1 MPFANNYNRNIHNK
15 LNQIYKNHIDNEDSI
30 NDNTMKDKHVI
41 AGELEHLTSTNKN
54 LQGGNHEEATLRD
67 MGYEKTK
74 DDDIKPIRKKR
85 TMVTETQLINGS
97 GLSAGGMADCG
108 MPIDKVGHGMSAGAM
123 DGCGLSAG
131 AKKPRAT
138 RKKKIID
145 QPVIDKPPETGG
157 DLKDVLDTAA
167 GIAKT
172 VAPFAPLLLG
182 LGKDHVKRVD
192 IVKKSKKGGTLLTL
206 KDADFSGDV
215 MGAQPIE
222 SGGVKPLKGHMKVV
236 DMGKDHVKRSD
247 IVKKVMQEKGL
258 KLIEASKFVKEH
270 NLYTPKEKKVKEKKV
285 KMAKIKLEKSE
296 SIKKRFKKH
305 FG

>member
-1 MPFANNYNRNIHNK
+1 
-15 LNQIYKNHIDNEDSI
+15 
-30 NDNTMKDKHVI
+30 MKDKHVI

-85 TMVTETQLINGS
+85 AMITETQLINGS

-123 DGCGLSAG
+123 VGCGLSAGGMSAGGMSAGAMDGCGLSAG
-131 AKKPRAT
+131 SKKPRAT

-157 DLKDVLDTAA
+157 DLKDVLDTTA

-192 IVKKSKKGGTLLTL
+192 IVKKVMHEKGLKLIEASKYVKEHNLYTPKEKKPREKKGGTLLTL
-206 KDADFSGDV
+206 KDADFVGDV
-215 MGAQPIE
+215 LEAQPIE
-222 SGGVKPLKGHMKVV
+222 SGNVRPLKGR
-236 DMGKDHVKRSD
+236 GKAKA
-247 IVKKVMQEKGL
+247 KKDK
-258 KLIEASKFVKEH
+258 
-270 NLYTPKEKKVKEKKV
+270 
-285 KMAKIKLEKSE
+285 
-296 SIKKRFKKH
+296 
-305 FG
+305 

>member
-1 MPFANNYNRNIHNK
+1 MPYRNSYNSNIHNK
-15 LNQIYKNHIDNEDSI
+15 LNQLYRKHIDNEDSI

-41 AGELEHLTSTNKN
+41 AGELEHLTTTGNN

-85 TMVTETQLINGS
+85 TIITETQLINGS
-97 GLSAGGMADCG
+97 GLSAGGMADG
-108 MPIDKVGHGMSAGAM
+108 GLPIDTMGSGMSAGGMSAGGMSAGAIKTNAII
-123 DGCGLSAG
+123 GHGLSAG

-145 QPVIDKPPETGG
+145 QPVVDKAPETGG

-192 IVKKSKKGGTLLTL
+192 IVKKI
-206 KDADFSGDV
+206 
-215 MGAQPIE
+215 M
-222 SGGVKPLKGHMKVV
+222 H
-236 DMGKDHVKRSD
+236 
-247 IVKKVMQEKGL
+247 EKGL

-270 NLYTPKEKKVKEKKV
+270 NLYTPKEKKPKEKKPKVMKGGTLLSLKSADFVGEVIPVQPIESGNV
-285 KMAKIKLEKSE
+285 KPLKGRGMAKAKVK
-296 SIKKRFKKH
+296 
-305 FG
+305 